1 MVYLVILDWCYDGE
15 RDYEITVC
23 ETREKALACLKLQA
37 EYEWAENWENMVDT
51 IGDIE
56 SYEWTDNYVDFQNYD
71 TRTTIYIVEKE
82 IE

>member
-23 ETREKALACLKLQA
+23 ETREKAQTHLKISA
-37 EYEWAENWENMVDT
+37 EFDWAECWECLNIDK
-51 IGDIE
+51 DE
-56 SYEWTDNYVDFQNYD
+56 LDNYEWTDNYYDVQCGD

-82 IE
+82 IK